1 MSSSIRAASPT
12 RPGARRLGHRRSTL
26 SAILP
31 VPWAEQ
37 PLVVHLINSKS
48 ALVPLNLL
56 CLQLLEPTCIVV
68 HQGASVTQPISGYT
82 QKKFSTTGG
91 APLCWAIAAQPGAGT
106 QPDQHVDV
114 TVPDSTRGQAVHQCW
129 GAARRKR
136 RTRS

>member
-56 CLQLLEPTCIVV
+56 CLQLLECTCIVV
-68 HQGASVTQPISGYT
+68 HQGVSVTQPISGYT